1 MIFPYST
8 VNSSAG
14 NHFPVAHS
22 QLRRWKRFSRT
33 AQSTPALEMIF
44 LYRTV
49 NSSTGNHSPAQQGQ
63 LQGWK
68 SFSYTAKEIAAQQAK
83 FPHCNCMIRQPVRQ
97 RNKAMRSPGEYRGCL
112 AGASPGDPRHDGLAT
127 VA

>member
-1 MIFPYST
+1 MFRTLQKISWDLGPENAVRVYVAVKQWRFQLEMVFQHST
-8 VNSSAG
+8 VNSCVG
-14 NHFPVAHS
+14 NDFPVQHS
-22 QLRRWKRFSRT
+22 QLQR
-33 AQSTPALEMIF
+33 
-44 LYRTV
+44 
-49 NSSTGNHSPAQQGQ
+49 
-63 LQGWK
+63 WK
-68 SFSYTAKEIAAQQAK
+68 SFSYTAKEIAAQQRK

>member
-1 MIFPYST
+1 MARNLEDAAFGIKRIWDQKTQFER
-8 VNSSAG
+8 NLRCCKA
-14 NHFPVAHS
+14 VAI
-22 QLRRWKRFSRT
+22 
-33 AQSTPALEMIF
+33 PALEMVF
-44 LYRTV
+44 QHSTV
-49 NSSTGNHSPAQQGQ
+49 NSSTGNHSPAEQGQ

-68 SFSYTAKEIAAQQAK
+68 SFSYTAKEIAAQQGK